1 MSQKTFIDL
10 FAGVGGFRLALQNLG
25 SKCVFSSEIDP
36 YACDTYQANFGTRPH
51 GDITLAATKDA
62 IPQKFD
68 VLCGGFPCQAF
79 SNAGKRL
86 GFEDTRGTLFF
97 EIASILEKH
106 QPKIA
111 FLENV
116 SGLVNHQKGKTLAR
130 ILETLDQL
138 GYDVKY
144 QKLNTMTHANVPQNR
159 ERVFFVCFHRE
170 KISAENIAKFQ
181 FPKPIALTNRIE
193 GCLEKSVDT
202 KYFYTKQ
209 KFKQFDMLDSAMK
222 STETLYQFRRV
233 YVRQNQSNVS
243 PCLTANM
250 GTGGHN
256 VPLLR
261 TKDDGI
267 RKLTPRE
274 CFSLQGF
281 PESFIL
287 PATNFRGKAMANG
300 QLYKQAG
307 NSVTTT
313 LIEKIAKNF
322 IDLI

>member
-10 FAGVGGFRLALQNLG
+10 FAGVGGFRLALQNVG
-25 SKCVFSSEIDP
+25 AQCVFSSEIDP
-36 YACDTYQANFGTRPH
+36 HACDTYQANFGTRPH
-51 GDITLAATKDA
+51 GDITLASTKDA
-62 IPQKFD
+62 IPQNFD
-68 VLCGGFPCQAF
+68 ILCGGFPCQAF

-97 EIASILEKH
+97 DIASILEKH
-106 QPKIA
+106 QPSVA

-116 SGLVNHQKGKTLAR
+116 TGLISHQGGKTLDR

-170 KISAENIAKFQ
+170 KVAAEKIAQFQ
-181 FPKPIALTNRIE
+181 FPKPIALTNKIE
-193 GCLEKSVDT
+193 NCLEKSVNI

-209 KFKQFDMLDSAMK
+209 KFKQFDMLDDAMT

-261 TKDDGI
+261 LADGGI

-281 PESFIL
+281 PENFIL
-287 PATNFRGKAMANG
+287 PTTNFRGKAMADG
-300 QLYKQAG
+300 PLYKQAG

-313 LIEKIAKNF
+313 LIQQIAKNF